1 MNLSEL
7 QAEVKPLTL
16 SDMLALQVKAE
27 QNDADEEKI
36 VHELVFQHQIL
47 PLLLRDIRIHGAEE
61 KLGCAA
67 NCFDAFKTASKK
79 DIISRAAY
87 NNRNYEAFVKYVQE
101 RIPPLF
107 PDYDC
112 ATELRVEKILP
123 LFSDYVEKDL
133 LFTTNMLHVYLTR
146 KEPARPLPS
155 PLHKRRIT
163 RGPSPT
169 QEEVENA
176 CF

>member
-1 MNLSEL
+1 MSLAEL
-7 QAEVKPLTL
+7 QNLVKPLTL
-16 SDMLALQVKAE
+16 PDMLALQAKAE
-27 QNDADEEKI
+27 QDAADEEKI
-36 VHELVFQHQIL
+36 AHELVFQHQIL
-47 PLLLRDIRIHGAEE
+47 PLLLRNIRIHGAEE

-79 DIISRAAY
+79 DLISHAAY
-87 NNRNYEAFVKYVQE
+87 KNRNYEAFVKYVQE

-123 LFSDYVEKDL
+123 LFIDCNTL
-133 LFTTNMLHVYLTR
+133 RVYLTR
-146 KEPARPLPS
+146 KEPARPLP
-155 PLHKRRIT
+155 PAVPERGIT

-169 QEEVENA
+169 Q
-176 CF
+176 